1 MTRLKIAA
9 GGHESL
15 FGEIL
20 AKDPRISEIS
30 LTPRPLAHPTPWL
43 NPGDISMSV
52 TPSVIGSARRFGGG
66 LRLGSPGLMV
76 VGFLEEVPAPGGPWV
91 DGGEPTSSG
100 TVLVRAFLPLPV
112 KER

>member
-1 MTRLKIAA
+1 MNLRNRLLDAA
-9 GGHESL
+9 L
-15 FGEIL
+15 W
-20 AKDPRISEIS
+20 
-30 LTPRPLAHPTPWL
+30 PLAHPTPWL

-52 TPSVIGSARRFGGG
+52 SPSVIGSARRFGGG